1 MIEYD
6 QIKKDNIHFT
16 HWRWENDCERE
27 EWGQRKLNDQ
37 EAMAMFQQLK
47 ASGWLRKQSQPQNA
61 DDPERIDLN

>member
-27 EWGQRKLNDQ
+27 EWGHVNSTIKKPWQCFN
-37 EAMAMFQQLK
+37 
-47 ASGWLRKQSQPQNA
+47 N
-61 DDPERIDLN
+61 